1 MANSFTGVI
10 NTNGEFVTVES
21 VTVGVEG
28 SNFTGFTIGKFYNIQ
43 VQNLADFKVGDAIF
57 TLGDRYQFLIIKART
72 DTLYIKTDVIPAKL
86 TILEEEKE
94 QS

>member
-28 SNFTGFTIGKFYNIQ
+28 SNFTGFTNGKTYVFQANRHIE
-43 VQNLADFKVGDAIF
+43 FKVSDAIF
-57 TLGDRYQFLIIKART
+57 SREKGEILYLKQGADDIYVMT
-72 DTLYIKTDVIPAKL
+72 DLVNQKGLRLSIF
-86 TILEEEKE
+86 EEEE
-94 QS
+94 